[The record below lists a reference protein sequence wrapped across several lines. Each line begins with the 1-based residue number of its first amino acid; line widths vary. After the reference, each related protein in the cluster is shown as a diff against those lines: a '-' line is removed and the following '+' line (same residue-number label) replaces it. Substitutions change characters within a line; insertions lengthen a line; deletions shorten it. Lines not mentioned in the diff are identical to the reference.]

1 MARSRRTALVT
12 VSAITVFTA
21 FNVSALN
28 APYLSSATTTSGHSI
43 TLTWRNN
50 DFAATKV
57 IILRKTATTAW
68 NFRDSVSGT
77 TTTYTDSSL
86 MPLTAYSFALLA
98 AAPGLMSDTSNV
110 LTTTTP
116 KTAFVFVDPRINVS
130 WVEGQKYITVNFFD
144 SSNTEKGF
152 RLFRKSLTDS
162 WAAIDSMV
170 SKAPDTVAWKSFTD
184 KAIADNTWYTYKV
197 QVYNDSQTAFSP
209 ETTVYN
215 YVRPKQT
222 KSYTI
227 TKKGSIPAKPISWVE
242 RIGDSLY
249 FPEIAAPGDTEI
261 SVVDVA
267 NSLSPQFR
275 GYVSMKNIPGWLKGS
290 VVEARV
296 RIVSDGIFEHRNG
309 YYVVSRQ
316 GTLYQFDSTGF
327 YVRDSIYCGKFSP
340 WLIGWLNDSL
350 CLIGAPIA
358 GGTKNVVYC
367 AQPIH
372 LGISSIDTFPSS
384 IRWTDDRP
392 GFGPA
397 VYGVWKCF
405 NNRAIFSNSFYYDSY
420 SNSNSYSYMFYD
432 YSTGNELPFTFNKKV
447 SDTLFGNV
455 QSPIFDTGMAFT
467 TITATK
473 GIALY
478 AFNIA
483 DAHSG
488 PGQSYLGKLDDSN
501 FTCGSLKEIQ
511 LDTKK
516 HYAYLIGDSGIS
528 IYSYSVGPAGVYT
541 PSLSRNAAI
550 KRLAVL
556 QTSRGVCFNIIGA
569 KMQSLQVLN
578 VKGQVVRSAAV
589 STGDSFFWDR
599 RDNAGKIAPAG
610 FYIYKIGTLKDGVMA
625 GSVVLGR

>member
-1 MARSRRTALVT
+1 MDRSRTIALFKLLVA
-12 VSAITVFTA
+12 VSAITIFTA

-28 APYLSSATTTSGHSI
+28 APYLSSATTTSSHSI

-68 NFRDSVSGT
+68 NYKDSVSGT

-116 KTAFVFVDPRINVS
+116 NIASVFVAPTINVS
-130 WVEGQKYITVNFFD
+130 WVEGQKYITVNLFD
-144 SSNTEKGF
+144 SSTTEKGF
-152 RLFRKSLTDS
+152 RLFRKSLTDT
-162 WAAIDSMV
+162 WAVIDSMV
-170 SKAPDTVAWKSFTD
+170 STAPDTFAWKSFTD

-249 FPEIAAPGDTEI
+249 FPEVAAPGDTEI

-296 RIVSDGIFEHRNG
+296 RIVSVDGLFSHHNG
-309 YYVVSRQ
+309 YYIVSN
-316 GTLYQFDSTGF
+316 LN
-327 YVRDSIYCGKFSP
+327 SIYQYDSATISFLDSVRFDFHYSP
-340 WLIGWLNDSL
+340 RGFIGWLNDTNLLISL
-350 CLIGAPIA
+350 SFINGGFIG
-358 GGTKNVVYC
+358 
-367 AQPIH
+367 QPIH
-372 LGISSIDTFPSS
+372 FSSKGIDTFPGTISFP
-384 IRWTDDRP
+384 DDI
-392 GFGPA
+392 
-397 VYGVWKCF
+397 YGYFSYWGCY
-405 NNRAIFSNSFYYDSY
+405 NNKVVFWRYIYDEFLPNYLPHTFYYLQDFTSSFTNPLTFSYNIDS
-420 SNSNSYSYMFYD
+420 
-432 YSTGNELPFTFNKKV
+432 V
-447 SDTLFGNV
+447 SIFPGG
-455 QSPIFDTGMAFT
+455 QSPVFDTSIVFT
-467 TITATK
+467 TYNK
-473 GIALY
+473 CLY

-483 DAHSG
+483 DPHSG
-488 PGQSYLGKLDDSN
+488 PSNSYLGKFDDSN
-501 FTCGSLKEIQ
+501 FTCGNVKEIQ
-511 LDTKK
+511 LDSVK
-516 HYAYLIGDSGIS
+516 HNAYLIGDIGIS
-528 IYSYSVGPAGVYT
+528 IYSYSVGPVGVHT
-541 PSLSRNAAI
+541 PSLSRNAAV

-599 RDNAGKIAPAG
+599 RDNAGKMVTAG